1 MVKFALSWTSN
12 PKVAPAAVLPIAT
25 APPIIDSVFG
35 AVTVVIFWSKPIATE
50 PSPVALIFLPIAMEP
65 TPVASTSV
73 PNVIPPFPATVAL
86 PIANPPK
93 VAWLPSPKPYAF
105 VVIPSTILEWP

>member
-1 MVKFALSWTSN
+1 
-12 PKVAPAAVLPIAT
+12 
-25 APPIIDSVFG
+25 
-35 AVTVVIFWSKPIATE
+35 
-50 PSPVALIFLPIAMEP
+50 MEP